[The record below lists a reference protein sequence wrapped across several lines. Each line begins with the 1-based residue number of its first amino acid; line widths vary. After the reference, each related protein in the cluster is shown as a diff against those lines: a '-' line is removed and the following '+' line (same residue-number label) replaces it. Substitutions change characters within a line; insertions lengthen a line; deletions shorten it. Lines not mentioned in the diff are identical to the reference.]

1 MIFRNFDYVEVT
13 LHSEKLKLI
22 WLFLRFFVTLPASY
36 KPNMRK
42 ELFMSLAA
50 ACCTLLALSCAQQK
64 ESADN
69 QEPLTVGN
77 PYMPLW
83 EHIPDGEPYVFEDP
97 DQPGKYRVYVYGSH
111 DDLVDAYC
119 GRDQVVWSASV
130 DSLNR
135 WRYDGTILVV
145 DKNRDGQPFDSAGT
159 ADVLYAPDVTMVT
172 GKDGKKTYYLFPN
185 DQTGFRNGLIA
196 KSDRPDGPFEV
207 CNWSKENPDQV
218 DGVLQFDPAV
228 FVDDDGRVYGYWGF
242 ERSYAAEF
250 DPETMATV
258 KPGTE
263 IVEDMI
269 SGRNQPGRFRFF
281 EASSIR
287 KVKDKYIFIYSR
299 FTEDGEFGLPTSNY
313 TLAYAYSDA
322 PLGPWTY
329 GGTIIDGRAREK
341 NEQGNVI
348 ASAVP
353 DGNTHGSICEI
364 NGQWYVFYH
373 RQTGTDEYARQAM
386 VAPIDVKV
394 TEGPG
399 GKVEIS
405 EGEYNSL
412 GFARNGLDPFERHS
426 AGIACW
432 LTGPKPA
439 VHNWPSNTF
448 YGSYVEA
455 GYGGQANMTKQQA
468 IASKEKYDAPY
479 DLRYNTNRVVNNT
492 DGSIVGY
499 KYFNFD
505 AGRLASPDNLMLVL
519 RLVPEGIDGTIEVM
533 MDRPWASQGG
543 KKIGEAALKADMP
556 KTVTDVAIGISKE
569 AQEKHLAGKHAFF
582 FIFKSDTKEKSLC
595 TLEDFV
601 FTFAPVNR

>member
-1 MIFRNFDYVEVT
+1 M
-13 LHSEKLKLI
+13 KLKSIILGG
-22 WLFLRFFVTLPASY
+22 AS
-36 KPNMRK
+36 
-42 ELFMSLAA
+42 
-50 ACCTLLALSCAQQK
+50 LLALTACQQQVQN
-64 ESADN
+64 ESTCD
-69 QEPLTVGN
+69 QLTTVGN

-97 DQPGKYRVYVYGSH
+97 DQPGKYRVYIYGSH
-111 DDLVDAYC
+111 DDLISAYC

-130 DSLNR
+130 DSLNN

-145 DKNRDGQPFDSAGT
+145 DKNRDGQPFDSVGT
-159 ADVLYAPDVTMVT
+159 ADVLYAPDVTLVT
-172 GKDGKKTYYLFPN
+172 SADGKKTYYLFPN

-196 KSDRPDGPFEV
+196 KSDRPDGPFKV
-207 CNWSKENPDQV
+207 CNWSKDNPNQV
-218 DGVLQFDPAV
+218 DGVLKFDPAV

-269 SGRNQPGRFRFF
+269 SGRYQEGRFKFF

-287 KVKDKYIFIYSR
+287 KIKDKYIFIYSR
-299 FTEDGEFGLPTSNY
+299 FTEEGEFGLPSSNY

-341 NEQGNVI
+341 DEQGNVI
-348 ASAVP
+348 ASATP

-364 NGQWYVFYH
+364 GGQWYVFYH

-386 VAPIDVKV
+386 VAPIEVKV
-394 TEGPG
+394 EEGKG

-405 EGEYNSL
+405 EGEYNSQ
-412 GFARNGLDPFERHS
+412 GFALNGLNPFECHS

-432 LTGPKPA
+432 YTGPKPA
-439 VHNWPSNTF
+439 THEWPNNTF
-448 YGSYVEA
+448 FGSYVEA
-455 GYGGQANMTKQQA
+455 SYGGTPEMTKEQA
-468 IASKEKYDAPY
+468 LASKEKYAAPY
-479 DLRYNTNRVVNNT
+479 DLRYNTNRVINNT

-505 AGRLASPDNLMLVL
+505 AERLATDDNLMLVV
-519 RLVPEGIDGTIEVM
+519 RLIPEGIEGDIDIM
-533 MDRPWASQGG
+533 LDRPWVSQGG
-543 KKIGEAALKADMP
+543 IKIGEIHLLADME
-556 KTVTDVAIGISKE
+556 KKVWDIAAGIRNEIKE
-569 AQEKHLAGKHAFF
+569 KSLAGKHALYFV
-582 FIFKSDTKEKSLC
+582 FKSDTKDQSLC

-601 FTFAPVNR
+601 FTFAPNK

>member
-1 MIFRNFDYVEVT
+1 MKTVT
-13 LHSEKLKLI
+13 LK
-22 WLFLRFFVTLPASY
+22 TT
-36 KPNMRK
+36 
-42 ELFMSLAA
+42 AA
-50 ACCTLLALSCAQQK
+50 ACCTMLALSCAQQQTTTLNDQL
-64 ESADN
+64 AT
-69 QEPLTVGN
+69 PGN

-83 EHIPDGEPYVFEDP
+83 EHIPDGDPYVFEDP
-97 DQPGKYRVYVYGSH
+97 DNPGKQRVYVYGSH
-111 DDLVDAYC
+111 DDLITEYC
-119 GRDQVVWSASV
+119 GRDQVVWSAPVEDLSH
-130 DSLNR
+130 

-145 DKNRDGQPFDSAGT
+145 DKNRDGEPFDSAGT
-159 ADVLYAPDVTMVT
+159 ADVLFAPDVTMT
-172 GKDGKKTYYLFPN
+172 TDSTGKKTYWLFPN
-185 DQTGFRNGLIA
+185 DQTGYRNGLIA

-207 CNWSKENPDQV
+207 CNWNKDNPNQV

-269 SGRNQPGRFRFF
+269 SGRNQEGVFSFF

-287 KVKDKYIFIYSR
+287 KIKDKYVFIYSR
-299 FTEDGEFGLPTSNY
+299 FTKDGEFGLPVSNY

-341 NEQGNVI
+341 DEQGNVI
-348 ASAVP
+348 ASATP

-394 TEGPG
+394 EEGKG

-405 EGEYNSL
+405 EGEYNSQ
-412 GFARNGLDPFERHS
+412 GFAINGLDPFESHS

-432 LTGPKPA
+432 YTGPKPA
-439 VHNWPSNTF
+439 THEWPNNTF

-455 GYGGQANMTKQQA
+455 SYGGTPDMTKEQA
-468 IASKEKYDAPY
+468 LDSKEKYAEPY

-499 KYFNFD
+499 KYFNFP
-505 AGRLASPDNLMLVL
+505 AERLATKDNLMLVL
-519 RLVPEGIDGTIEVM
+519 RLIPEGIDGTIEVM
-533 MDRPWASQGG
+533 MDRPWESQGG
-543 KKIGEAALKADMP
+543 KKIGEMALKADMP
-556 KTVTDVAIGISKE
+556 KTVMDAAIGISKE
-569 AQEKHLAGKHAFF
+569 AQEKDLAGQHAIFF
-582 FIFKSDTKEKSLC
+582 LFKSDTKEKSLC
-595 TLEDFV
+595 TLLDFV
-601 FTFAPVNR
+601 FTFAPINE

>member
-1 MIFRNFDYVEVT
+1 M
-13 LHSEKLKLI
+13 KLKNLMLGGI
-22 WLFLRFFVTLPASY
+22 
-36 KPNMRK
+36 
-42 ELFMSLAA
+42 SLLAIA
-50 ACCTLLALSCAQQK
+50 ACQNQAKLS
-64 ESADN
+64 
-69 QEPLTVGN
+69 TVNCQLSTPGN

-111 DDLVDAYC
+111 DDIINDYC

-130 DSLNR
+130 DSLNN

-159 ADVLYAPDVTMVT
+159 ADVLFAPDVTMAID
-172 GKDGKKTYYLFPN
+172 KDGNKTYYLFPN

-196 KSDRPDGPFEV
+196 KSSRPDGPFKV
-207 CNWSKENPDQV
+207 CNWSKDDPNKV

-258 KPGTE
+258 KPGTQ

-269 SGRNQPGRFRFF
+269 SGRNQPGQFRFF

-287 KVKDKYIFIYSR
+287 KIKDKYVFIYSR

-313 TLAYAYSDA
+313 TLAYCYSDN

-341 NEQGNVI
+341 DEQGNVI

-373 RQTGTDEYARQAM
+373 RQTGTDEFARQAM
-386 VAPIDVKV
+386 VAPISVKV
-394 TEGPG
+394 EEGKG

-405 EGEYNSL
+405 EGEYNSN
-412 GFARNGLDPFERHS
+412 GFSLNGLDPFECHS

-439 VHNWPSNTF
+439 VHEWPNNTF
-448 YGSYVEA
+448 FGSYVEA
-455 GYGGQANMTKQQA
+455 GYGGTPDMTKEQA
-468 IASKEKYDAPY
+468 LASKEKYDAPY
-479 DLRYNTNRVVNNT
+479 DLRYNTNRVINNT

-499 KYFNFD
+499 KYFLFD
-505 AGRLASPDNLMLVL
+505 AKRLATKGNLMFILSL
-519 RLVPEGIDGTIEVM
+519 IPEGIEGDIDIM
-533 MDRPWASQGG
+533 QDRPWISQGG
-543 KKIGEAALKADMP
+543 KKIGEIHLLADMKREP
-556 KTVTDVAIGISKE
+556 WKCAVGIDKTELIGLHAIF
-569 AQEKHLAGKHAFF
+569 LV
-582 FIFKSDTKEKSLC
+582 FKSDTKDKSLC
-595 TLEDFV
+595 TLENFY
-601 FTFAPVNR
+601 FTFDVK

>member
-1 MIFRNFDYVEVT
+1 MNRSVLNF
-13 LHSEKLKLI
+13 SFLI
-22 WLFLRFFVTLPASY
+22 TILVCA
-36 KPNMRK
+36 
-42 ELFMSLAA
+42 
-50 ACCTLLALSCAQQK
+50 SCASSPQGGTAEGQ
-64 ESADN
+64 
-69 QEPLTVGN
+69 LTTVGN
-77 PYMPLW
+77 PYLPLW

-97 DQPGKYRVYVYGSH
+97 DQPGKYRVYIYGSH
-111 DDLVDAYC
+111 DDLKTEYC

-130 DSLNR
+130 DSLNN
-135 WRYDGTILVV
+135 WRYDGVILVV
-145 DKNRDGQPFDSAGT
+145 DKNAKGEPFDSAGT
-159 ADVLYAPDVTMVT
+159 ADVLYAPDVTLVT
-172 GKDGKKTYYLFPN
+172 DSTGKKTYYLFPN
-185 DQTGFRNGLIA
+185 DQTGLRNGLIA

-207 CNWSKENPDQV
+207 CNWNADDPNKV

-250 DPETMATV
+250 DPQTMATV
-258 KPGTE
+258 KPGTK

-287 KVKDKYIFIYSR
+287 KIKDKYVFIYSR

-329 GGTIIDGRAREK
+329 GGTIIDGRGREK
-341 NEQGNVI
+341 DEQGTVI
-348 ASAVP
+348 ASATP

-373 RQTGTDEYARQAM
+373 RHTGTDEYARQAM

-394 TEGPG
+394 EEGKG

-405 EGEYNSL
+405 EGEYNSQ
-412 GFARNGLDPFERHS
+412 GFALNGLDPFERHS

-432 LTGPKPA
+432 YTGPKPA
-439 VHNWPSNTF
+439 VHEWPNNTF
-448 YGSYVEA
+448 YGSYIDA
-455 GYGGQANMTKQQA
+455 SYGGTPEMSKQEA
-468 IASKEKYDAPY
+468 LDSKEKYAAPY

-505 AGRLASPDNLMLVL
+505 AERLASDDNLMLVL
-519 RLVPEGIDGTIEVM
+519 RLIPEGIEGDIDIM
-533 MDRPWASQGG
+533 IDRPWISQGG
-543 KKIGEAALKADMP
+543 TKIGEIHLLADME
-556 KTVTDVAIGISKE
+556 KKVWDIAAGIRNEVKE
-569 AQEKHLAGKHAFF
+569 KSLAGKHALFF
-582 FIFKSDTKEKSLC
+582 VFHSDTKDQSLC
-595 TLEDFV
+595 TLEDLV
-601 FTFAPVNR
+601 FTFDTAK